1 MLDVPA
7 KALFGNLG
15 PNAHGNTRETM
26 SNGAADL
33 PRFTRMKNSRLKR
46 ILQDACGTM
55 CSRKASEHTE
65 RMVGSTSGHAGAN
78 NLGIGPALLDSS
90 KRKGQIGRIFIG
102 VVTLDLERGALEARL
117 RLLDKGKP
125 ALPHRI
131 GIAAEQIA

>member
-1 MLDVPA
+1 
-7 KALFGNLG
+7 
-15 PNAHGNTRETM
+15 M
-26 SNGAADL
+26 SNGAADF
-33 PRFTRMKNSRLKR
+33 PRFTRMKNSGLKC

-55 CSRKASEHTE
+55 CSREASEHTE
-65 RMVGSTSGHAGAN
+65 CMVGSTSGHTGAN

-102 VVTLDLERGALEARL
+102 VVTLDLERSALEARL

-131 GIAAEQIA
+131 GIAAEQIT